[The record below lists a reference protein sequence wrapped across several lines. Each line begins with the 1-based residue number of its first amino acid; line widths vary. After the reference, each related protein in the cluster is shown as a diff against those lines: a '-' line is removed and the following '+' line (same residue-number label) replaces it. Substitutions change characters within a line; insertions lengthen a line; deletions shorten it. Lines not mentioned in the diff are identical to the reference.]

1 MGLVGDLIQPVTG
14 IAQSIFGAV
23 QRNKAKKA
31 YEGMENLDYTKSAAY
46 GNAQVSEN
54 MAGRFAQEGLPQES
68 LNLYQ
73 DQANRTVS
81 SGISSIGSL
90 RSGVS
95 GVAGL
100 ASTVL
105 DSNRQI
111 MAMDS
116 NQRLQNREKWFNT
129 RDNLMSQQQKAFDY
143 EMGYDLLERS
153 RYLSEMAG
161 GREQFNQGLNNIAG
175 GLGNLGVDQI
185 GENKK

>member
-1 MGLVGDLIQPVTG
+1 MIPVGAIIQSATG
-14 IAQSIFGAV
+14 IAQSISGAV

-46 GNAQVSEN
+46 GNAEVSEN
-54 MAGRFAQEGLPQES
+54 IAGRFAQEGLPQES

-116 NQRLQNREKWFNT
+116 SQRLQNREKWFNT

-175 GLGNLGVDQI
+175 GAGNLGVDQI
-185 GENKK
+185 G